1 MYRDFS
7 EKSKNELIGLVS
19 QVENEKISNFTDWV
33 GDRWYDFESWIG
45 KLNIK
50 NYLNN
55 VNEYHKKVIDKN
67 NTTKSTIETIF
78 NAVKNVDNKYYLVF
92 KDTYIQLVLLEKY
105 IQELSEIVNPANGIF
120 NSDYIS
126 SSMSDL
132 LEKYITYVNTQGTP
146 NGNMYEKLIQFDATS
161 LFIDSRNTTEDAI
174 AIGWTG
180 DWMKNFLSAT
190 GVDDWVNNSWMNK
203 WLEKITGQKFNFNI
217 ENVNETI
224 MRKSIEAVISS
235 VLVNK
240 HDVEDFYDSY
250 TKALMPEEVEIGKKI
265 IGLSIDAGEIYSETE
280 IANLLKIDVKD
291 ITESDYLKWLC
302 QSDNLK
308 FLKDISDKIDLT
320 IGTYGDAVDILDIST
335 QLLTKVFNDYTE
347 DTRYLEAIKQSLI
360 DGGYD
365 NKTVNDVVD
374 NMLWE
379 YRNQYMS
386 AAVDGIE
393 KLAEMGIDK
402 GVDKVLPLLDVFIET
417 KDISSSI
424 IGLTDTTDN
433 LGNIYATQQ
442 YSYGLV
448 EKYEFYRQKINSG
461 NYTQSDVE
469 QCNTYF
475 ELAKAAKLQE
485 YKAIKTV
492 IEDAL
497 NSVTSVFHSSEDKQY
512 TRDILAKIDA
522 EIERLESLSL

>member
-7 EKSKNELIGLVS
+7 EKSKNKLIGLVS
-19 QVENEKISNFTDWV
+19 QVENEKISNFTDWI

-78 NAVKNVDNKYYLVF
+78 NAVRSVDYKYYLVF
-92 KDTYIQLVLLEKY
+92 KDKCTQLTLLEKY
-105 IQELSEIVNPANGIF
+105 IQELSEIVNPSNGIF
-120 NSDYIS
+120 NSNYITT
-126 SSMSDL
+126 SMSEL
-132 LEKYITYVNTQGTP
+132 LEKYITYLNTPGRP
-146 NGNMYEKLIQFDATS
+146 SDNMYEKLIEFDATS
-161 LFIDSRNTTEDAI
+161 LFIDSRNTTVDAI
-174 AIGWTG
+174 AVGWTS
-180 DWMKNFLSAT
+180 DWLKNFTSLF
-190 GVDDWVNNSWMNK
+190 GVGD
-203 WLEKITGQKFNFNI
+203 
-217 ENVNETI
+217 NVNEI
-224 MRKSIEAVISS
+224 MVRKSIESVISE
-235 VLVNK
+235 LLKNK
-240 HDVEDFYDSY
+240 HETEDFFEGY
-250 TKALMPEEVEIGKKI
+250 TSALMPEEVETAKKI
-265 IGLSIDAGEIYSETE
+265 IGLSIDTGKIYSETE

-308 FLKDISDKIDLT
+308 FLNQISDKIDLT
-320 IGTYGDAVDILDIST
+320 IGAYGDAVDTLDIST
-335 QLLTKVFNDYTE
+335 QLLAKVFNDYTE
-347 DTRYLEAIKQSLI
+347 DTKYLEAIKQALV

-374 NMLWE
+374 TMLWE
-379 YRNQYMS
+379 YRNQYIS

-402 GVDKVLPLLDVFIET
+402 GVDKVLPLLDVFIDT

-485 YKAIKTV
+485 YKAIETV
-492 IEDAL
+492 TEDAL
-497 NSVTSVFHSSEDKQY
+497 NSVNSIFHSSEDKQY
-512 TRDILAKIDA
+512 TRDILVKIDA
-522 EIERLESLSL
+522 EIERLESLSI

>member
-7 EKSKNELIGLVS
+7 EKSKNELMGLVS

-92 KDTYIQLVLLEKY
+92 KDKYTQLMLLEKY
-105 IQELSEIVNPANGIF
+105 IRELSEIVNPVNGIF
-120 NSDYIS
+120 NSNYIAT
-126 SSMSDL
+126 SMSDL
-132 LEKYITYVNTQGTP
+132 LEEYITYINTPGRP
-146 NGNMYEKLIQFDATS
+146 NDNMYGKLIEFDVTS
-161 LFIDSRNTTEDAI
+161 LFIDSRNTTVDAI
-174 AIGWTG
+174 AVGWTS
-180 DWMKNFLSAT
+180 DWLKNFTSLF
-190 GVDDWVNNSWMNK
+190 GVGD
-203 WLEKITGQKFNFNI
+203 
-217 ENVNETI
+217 NVNEI
-224 MRKSIEAVISS
+224 MVRKSIESVISE
-235 VLVNK
+235 VLKNK
-240 HDVEDFYDSY
+240 HEVEDFYKGY
-250 TKALMPEEVEIGKKI
+250 TSALVPTEVETAKKI
-265 IGLSIDAGEIYSETE
+265 IGLSIDTGKIYSEAE

-291 ITESDYLKWLC
+291 ITESEYLKWLC

-308 FLKDISDKIDLT
+308 FLNEISNKIDLT
-320 IGTYGDAVDILDIST
+320 IGAYCDAVDTLDIST

-347 DTRYLEAIKQSLI
+347 DIRYLEEIKQALV

-365 NKTVNDVVD
+365 NKTVNGVVD
-374 NMLWE
+374 AMLWE
-379 YRNQYMS
+379 YRNQYIS

-402 GVDKVLPLLDVFIET
+402 GVDKVLPLLNVFIDT

-433 LGNIYATQQ
+433 IGNIYATQQ

-492 IEDAL
+492 IENAL

>member
-92 KDTYIQLVLLEKY
+92 KDKYTQLILLEKY
-105 IQELSEIVNPANGIF
+105 IQELSEIVNPVNGIF
-120 NSDYIS
+120 NSNYIAT
-126 SSMSDL
+126 SMSDL
-132 LEKYITYVNTQGTP
+132 LEEYITYINTPGRP
-146 NGNMYEKLIQFDATS
+146 NDNMYGKLIEFDATS
-161 LFIDSRNTTEDAI
+161 LFIDSRNTTVDAI
-174 AIGWTG
+174 AIGWTS
-180 DWMKNFLSAT
+180 DWLKNFTSLF
-190 GVDDWVNNSWMNK
+190 GVGD
-203 WLEKITGQKFNFNI
+203 
-217 ENVNETI
+217 NVNEI
-224 MRKSIEAVISS
+224 MVRKSIESVISE
-235 VLVNK
+235 LLKNK
-240 HDVEDFYDSY
+240 HEAEDFFKGY
-250 TKALMPEEVEIGKKI
+250 TSALVPEEVETAKKI
-265 IGLSIDAGEIYSETE
+265 IGLSIDTGKIYSETE

-308 FLKDISDKIDLT
+308 FLNEISNKIDLT
-320 IGTYGDAVDILDIST
+320 IGAYGDAVDTLDIST
-335 QLLTKVFNDYTE
+335 KLLTKVFNDYTE
-347 DTRYLEAIKQSLI
+347 DTRYLEAIKQALV

-365 NKTVNDVVD
+365 NKTVNGVVD
-374 NMLWE
+374 TMLWE
-379 YRNQYMS
+379 YRNQYIS

-402 GVDKVLPLLDVFIET
+402 GVDKVLPLLDVFIDT

-433 LGNIYATQQ
+433 IGNIYATQQ

-469 QCNTYF
+469 QCSTYF

-497 NSVTSVFHSSEDKQY
+497 NSVNSVFHSSEDKQY